1 MKMYLIGPDEEHYS
15 ILHYFSRHIFVGKQS
30 VTNLLPDDKN
40 FLDNFFYDWAFI
52 LLTNIQL
59 SKKTSSKK
67 DICNMMV
74 SFTAH
79 GTKTGIPE
87 C

>member
-15 ILHYFSRHIFVGKQS
+15 ILYYFSRHIFVGKQS
-30 VTNLLPDDKN
+30 VTNLLPDDKK

-52 LLTNIQL
+52 LLINIQL
-59 SKKTSSKK
+59 LKKTSSKK
-67 DICNMMV
+67 DICNKMV

>member
-1 MKMYLIGPDEEHYS
+1 MKMYLIGPDEEHHS
-15 ILHYFSRHIFVGKQS
+15 ILHYFRRHIFVGKQS

-59 SKKTSSKK
+59 LKKTSSKK